1 MTTSGG
7 QDSAGS
13 ETDPSASGVATSAG
27 TLDGS
32 GTSTGPSTTSATEAT
47 STSDATGGSSSSG
60 PGEESDSSSG
70 GEPVQPGEG
79 EPYGPCDRQGTCL
92 DDNLCY
98 EHQTFDMCLAPC
110 GPGPVFAC
118 PEEPGGTAYG
128 ECIGAIGVY
137 CMLNCMDGL
146 VCPEGTTCEE
156 VFAGIFRC
164 LWP

>member
-13 ETDPSASGVATSAG
+13 EADPSTSGVATSAG

-47 STSDATGGSSSSG
+47 STSETTGSSSSSG
-60 PGEESDSSSG
+60 PGEESDSTG

-79 EPYGPCDRQGTCL
+79 EPYGPCDRQGMCL
-92 DDNLCY
+92 EDNSCY
-98 EHQTFDMCLAPC
+98 PYQTFDMCLPPC
-110 GPGPVFAC
+110 GPGPAFAC
-118 PEEPGGTAYG
+118 PAAPGGTAFA
-128 ECIGAIGVY
+128 ECIEVVGVR
-137 CMLNCMDGL
+137 CMLNCAGGL
-146 VCPEGTTCEE
+146 ECPAGTTCEQ
-156 VFAGIFRC
+156 VFDGIFRC